1 MRMSLEDLYKEDR
14 LKKHQTSAREIGDLL
29 RIVDRDLKDAE
40 LRDLSVDRRFATAYN
55 AALGLATIT
64 LYSKGFRPTGV
75 GHHYTVFQAMKETM
89 GDDYVDLANYFDA
102 CRVKRNAIDYDR
114 SGRVSEGEADRL
126 LIETRQFKEIV
137 RNWLQTYY
145 PQFLG
150 QA

>member
-14 LKKHQTSAREIGDLL
+14 LKKHKTSAREISDLL

-40 LRDLSVDRRFATAYN
+40 LRGLSADRRFATAYN
-55 AALGLATIT
+55 AALELATIT
-64 LYSKGFRPTGV
+64 LYCKGFRPTGL

-89 GDDYVDLANYFDA
+89 GNDYVDSANYFDA
-102 CRVKRNAIDYDR
+102 CRAKRNVIDYDR
-114 SGRVSEGEADRL
+114 SGGISEGEADRL
-126 LIETRQFKEIV
+126 FKETRQFREII

-150 QA
+150 